1 MRKTRGRASRVRSR
15 VASRVAA
22 TASLALAVAA
32 ARRAPFEHLARL
44 DDGGPRPRWVLIAGN
59 PRGTDD
65 DGRWSGL
72 IQDVTARQRL
82 AASEREAARLR
93 MSGLLG
99 AAGGVAFWGY
109 VGLPAT
115 NAFMQFLFGGP
126 RIYPS
131 INAAHLG
138 EALLLILAFALV
150 STLYP
155 ARLAARISP
164 REAMASDG

>member
-1 MRKTRGRASRVRSR
+1 MNIV
-15 VASRVAA
+15 
-22 TASLALAVAA
+22 
-32 ARRAPFEHLARL
+32 
-44 DDGGPRPRWVLIAGN
+44 DW
-59 PRGTDD
+59 
-65 DGRWSGL
+65 
-72 IQDVTARQRL
+72 Q
-82 AASEREAARLR
+82 AASGMIGQLVVVARVVLFVLVFLLMLVAMVVINNSMVIATLERVKEIGTMRAIGAGRGWIGWLFLAETT
-93 MSGLLG
+93 MLGLVSGGVGLLG

-126 RIYPS
+126 RLYPS